1 MICMITQNFG
11 CDIVTVDITTKK
23 CYNIIIENGG
33 VFLQFSS
40 RFTIATHI
48 LLCIAMF
55 QDERKVTSNFLA
67 GSINV
72 NPVIVR
78 NILGSLSS
86 AKIVEIR
93 SGVGGAFLARP
104 SEEITLLDVFKA
116 VEKEES
122 LFHFHENPNPECP
135 IGRTIH
141 SVMDGKIETIQSA
154 MEGEMRDITLS
165 RLLREAKEKM

>member
-1 MICMITQNFG
+1 M
-11 CDIVTVDITTKK
+11 
-23 CYNIIIENGG
+23 
-33 VFLQFSS
+33 QFSS

-55 QDERKVTSNFLA
+55 ENELKVTSNFLS

-72 NPVIVR
+72 NPVIIR
-78 NILGSLSS
+78 NILGLLSS
-86 AKIVEIR
+86 AGIIEIK
-93 SGVGGAFLARP
+93 SGVGGAFLSKP
-104 SEEITLLDVFKA
+104 SKEITLLDIFKA
-116 VEKEES
+116 VEKEET

-154 MEGEMRDITLS
+154 MENEMNDITLFQ
-165 RLLREAKEKM
+165 LLKEAKKNM

>member
-1 MICMITQNFG
+1 
-11 CDIVTVDITTKK
+11 
-23 CYNIIIENGG
+23 
-33 VFLQFSS
+33 
-40 RFTIATHI
+40 
-48 LLCIAMF
+48 MF
-55 QDERKVTSNFLA
+55 EKETKVTSNFLS

-72 NPVIVR
+72 NPVIIR

-86 AKIVEIR
+86 AGMVGIKQGI
-93 SGVGGAFLARP
+93 GGAYLLKPAQ
-104 SEEITLLDVFKA
+104 EITLLDIFKA

-154 MEGEMRDITLS
+154 MENEMKDITLS
-165 RLLREAKEKM
+165 RLLEETKEKM